1 MDLVEETKNN
11 RAESQQIKS
20 NAGFWRR
27 EKPECSGKKL
37 SQQIRE
43 LTNSVRIWRRVRKS
57 KTAYWLHASLVTTA
71 PTLLSIFKTSKL
83 LFSGSPQHP
92 NQLDSPFPFDSYLKK
107 EPLVGLT
114 KHATDTSFEE
124 TNGLG
129 TRKGG
134 IINEQRLRDLP
145 QIGQVSGKLEK
156 NIFQWEV
163 QCCMQ
168 RMTSP
173 SMINMFKLYCRPSWD
188 TLVTNMR
195 GSLVTATATSGVIE
209 IWVTYP
215 CVTFGASYEW
225 QL

>member
-1 MDLVEETKNN
+1 MTEGQEIQNGILVESD
-11 RAESQQIKS
+11 R
-20 NAGFWRR
+20 
-27 EKPECSGKKL
+27 
-37 SQQIRE
+37 
-43 LTNSVRIWRRVRKS
+43 
-57 KTAYWLHASLVTTA
+57 LVTTA
-71 PTLLSIFKTSKL
+71 PTLLSIFKTSEL

-92 NQLDSPFPFDSYLKK
+92 NQLDSPLAFPFDSYLKK

-114 KHATDTSFEE
+114 KHATDTSLEE

-134 IINEQRLRDLP
+134 IIDEQRLRDLP

-156 NIFQWEV
+156 NIFHWEV

-173 SMINMFKLYCRPSWD
+173 SMINMFKLYCRPSWE

-195 GSLVTATATSGVIE
+195 GSLV
-209 IWVTYP
+209 Y
-215 CVTFGASYEW
+215 
-225 QL
+225 